1 MRWCDIRRG
10 VTFKTMLTF
19 FCIGLIISLGNIL
32 KEKQEKRQ
40 KRSWYVHFFHFC
52 KIMLFTKL
60 DSSGHLLLY
69 SNLSIGLNG
78 EINYKF
84 VSLCLWLLV
93 LVWDSYLRLS
103 SFPSGKRTGNKRIL
117 ESTSKENFK
126 VCDQLYL
133 SSAPKHNGKRTQ
145 LKQTTNTKRSWY
157 SFRVYPNLFWK
168 RSFLHLHV
176 VSETKNGPKC
186 KDCYPSGVRELKM
199 SKMCEEKEWPGTWW
213 IGHTPLALFP
223 QCNHVNVIYVLQ
235 AQVVHGYKTLR
246 QRNVFAKEWKYQYK
260 VWEEYS
266 SRPFA

>member
-1 MRWCDIRRG
+1 MLLFGWMSRWKWERSLGELIIRWRDVRWCDIRRG

-52 KIMLFTKL
+52 NIMLFTKL

-84 VSLCLWLLV
+84 VSLRLWLLV

-145 LKQTTNTKRSWY
+145 LTNHKHKKKLIQ
-157 SFRVYPNLFWK
+157 F
-168 RSFLHLHV
+168 
-176 VSETKNGPKC
+176 
-186 KDCYPSGVRELKM
+186 
-199 SKMCEEKEWPGTWW
+199 
-213 IGHTPLALFP
+213 
-223 QCNHVNVIYVLQ
+223 
-235 AQVVHGYKTLR
+235 
-246 QRNVFAKEWKYQYK
+246 
-260 VWEEYS
+260 
-266 SRPFA
+266 